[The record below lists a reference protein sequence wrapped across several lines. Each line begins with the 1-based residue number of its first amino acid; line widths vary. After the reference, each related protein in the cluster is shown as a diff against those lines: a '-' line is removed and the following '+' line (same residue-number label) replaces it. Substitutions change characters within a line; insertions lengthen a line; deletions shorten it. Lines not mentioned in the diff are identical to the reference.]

1 MKSEHFLIILLAL
14 VSYWMIELYNP
25 FLKNFI
31 VASLLSIATISFYD
45 ELQTKL
51 KSKALSSII
60 MTLFLA
66 VIFIVP
72 LTYFI
77 STIVKFSN
85 DITSFDITSMVADF
99 NVFLSTLSIPEMI
112 KVNFI
117 TALNS
122 IDIASNIKA
131 TLGSIAGIGS
141 KGAGMISSIFMI
153 LIFYFF
159 INIFSS
165 DITKFIKNTLP
176 LKNKMSDILFLEI
189 SNVMGVVFY
198 SIIITA
204 IFEGVLFGVFVGYF
218 GYDGVLFGI
227 LYGFASLIPVIGGVI
242 MWLPL
247 AIYEA
252 FYGNTIDAI
261 FIAIYSVVV
270 ISIIAD
276 TFIKPLIIKY
286 INVNVVKTP
295 TQISEL
301 VIFFSIVAGLASFGF
316 WGMILGPAIT
326 TFFISVLQLFKL
338 LNENYINQKTQSEY

>member
-1 MKSEHFLIILLAL
+1 MA
-14 VSYWMIELYNP
+14 ELYNP
-25 FLKNFI
+25 FLTNFV

-45 ELQTKL
+45 ELQIKTN
-51 KSKALSSII
+51 SKTFSSLI

-66 VIFIVP
+66 IIFIVP

-77 STIVKFSN
+77 ATIVKFSN
-85 DITSFDITSMVADF
+85 EITSFDITSIIADL
-99 NVFLSTLSIPEMI
+99 NIFLSTLSMPEMV

-122 IDIASNIKA
+122 IDIASNVKG
-131 TLGSIAGIGS
+131 TLSSIAGIGS
-141 KGAGMISSIFMI
+141 HGASIISSIFMI

-165 DITKFIKNTLP
+165 NITQFIKKTLP
-176 LKNKMSDILFLEI
+176 LKPKMSDILFLEI

-198 SIIITA
+198 SIIVTA
-204 IFEGVLFGVFVGYF
+204 IFEGVLFGAFVEYF

-227 LYGFASLIPVIGGVI
+227 LYGFASLIPVVGGII

-252 FYGNTIDAI
+252 FYGETVNAI

-276 TFIKPLIIKY
+276 TIIKPLIIKY

-301 VIFFSIVAGLASFGF
+301 VIFFSIIAGLASFGF

-326 TFFISVLQLFKL
+326 TFFISVLQLFTL
-338 LNENYINQKTQSEY
+338 LNEGYLYNQKDNLKEGLNKNGTQSQ